1 MPRPRAVFLAL
12 LLTAP
17 AARAE
22 EPPYLDFVRGLR
34 ARGMP
39 DLAAEY
45 LQHLSAHPPAG
56 LAPLLPLELAKTRI
70 DAAQQEG
77 DERKRAALLTQA
89 RTTYEAFLRQNPRG
103 PLAADAALDLAPLVG
118 LPGKQQWT
126 QARRHEGAPEV
137 RKALAAKALPLFAE
151 AADRLK

>member
-1 MPRPRAVFLAL
+1 MPRPRAVLLAL

-17 AARAE
+17 AACAE
-22 EPPYLDFVRGLR
+22 EPPHLDFVRGLR

-45 LQHLSAHPPAG
+45 LQQLSAHPPAG

-89 RTTYEAFLRQNPRG
+89 RAVLETVLRQNPRG
-103 PLAADAALDLAPLVG
+103 PLAADAALDLARLVG
-118 LPGKQQWT
+118 LQGKQQLA
-126 QARRHEGAPEV
+126 QARRHDGNPEV
-137 RKALAAKALPLFAE
+137 R
-151 AADRLK
+151 